1 MLFKKNLNS
10 QFKEHFYKIILLF
23 WKSTQNY
30 IYLEK
35 MLIHVVPEV
44 LEQSDFLGQGF
55 WEHLQCVVMFCPVSL
70 NILNISEREVNV

>member
-1 MLFKKNLNS
+1 MV
-10 QFKEHFYKIILLF
+10 ILEI
-23 WKSTQNY
+23 QVY
-30 IYLEK
+30 IHLEK

-44 LEQSDFLGQGF
+44 LEQSDFLGQSF